1 MANTGNIFGTLTM
14 TEIIDDDGIL
24 DSGFPEDVKKHWD
37 LGYKEGYEHGFED
50 GQKDVVENS
59 DPWLAEDL
67 GDNEDVSNFDPKTIA
82 IAMLNE
88 DPHLASIVLAFIEP
102 SLAALVLLEL
112 SVNIRPNLISR
123 IGKMKGMS
131 AVAIQKLNSSL
142 PFKLPV
148 PNEPKIEIDGIG
160 KAASILSFLQRVDED
175 KIMEKIAFFD
185 SKIAKEINCRR
196 FYFNKIEY
204 LEDEDVQTLLPEID
218 QEDLLRSLKN
228 VGDSLK
234 EKIYDNMPDRSSAL
248 LKADLEGLGPI
259 ALNKVEEARYW
270 IVDITAKVEEE
281 GRILINETGEDYV

>member
-1 MANTGNIFGTLTM
+1 MANTDNIFGTLTM

-24 DSGFPEDVKKHWD
+24 DSGLPEDVKKHWE

-50 GQKDVVENS
+50 GQKDIVENS

-88 DPHLASIVLAFIEP
+88 DPHLASIILAFIEP
-102 SLAALVLLEL
+102 SLAAFVLLEL

-123 IGKMKGMS
+123 LGKMKGMS

-148 PNEPKIEIDGIG
+148 PNEPKVEIDGIV
-160 KAASILSFLQRVDED
+160 KAASILSFLQRTDED

-185 SKIAKEINCRR
+185 YKIAREINCRR
-196 FYFNKIEY
+196 LYFKKIEY
-204 LEDEDVQTLLPEID
+204 LGDEDIQTLLPEIV
-218 QEDLLRSLKN
+218 QEDLLISLKN

-234 EKIYDNMPDRSSAL
+234 EKIYDNMTDRSSAL
-248 LKADLEGLGPI
+248 LKKDLEGLGPI
-259 ALNKVEEARYW
+259 ALNSVEAAQDR
-270 IVDITAKVEEE
+270 IVAIVAKLEEE
-281 GRILINETGEDYV
+281 GRILINETEEDYV